1 MKNKFI
7 KRGSLA
13 AVSGPADPSAARRR
27 CTAIL
32 LLALLLASPA
42 SAVYAMDGVA
52 LHTAVHGKHHG
63 TVSVS
68 GGHGLAPSPY
78 SQSFTVPAGTVRYAR
93 LYVGVWGGT
102 PEYTGTLETSL
113 NGASLGSRTMGGS
126 ADRNSQVYVSGYG
139 VHWSA
144 YDVTARVRAGA
155 NSAIATTAGDID
167 GRIYGMLLA
176 VATEDSSAPEIEYWF
191 AEGNENLNA
200 AGKKDAAAL
209 SLGGGPLPSSVTA
222 GRLHVAYLASTRGD
236 GDRLLFNGKEI
247 ATDAAGAS
255 SGAYFDARSYD
266 VSALSRDTA
275 TVGFGRGNAN
285 RLHPVFVAYVAT
297 LVGAQAPSP
306 TTVPATAPPAPISL
320 SPTTTVPAAP
330 AAGAAA
336 TTTTGAAPVPA
347 ATTATT
353 AATAT
358 TLSATVTAVTT
369 ASPATTPPT
378 ATNAATTTVATTAT
392 TAPTLT
398 DAPTDAPVAATVS
411 AATPAATPD
420 GTPVPPAWGGTTP
433 GPTEALN
440 ASAVT
445 DADSGRVAVSAVAGD
460 GSIGALIAADPP
472 GFAGTAVLVA
482 LLIGAG
488 ILVFSL
494 IAGAGLFAYHRLAGE
509 RAEVPGLRSRD
520 DSGVGAHGAA
530 AGTPA
535 TWRRAD
541 DE

>member
-63 TVSVS
+63 TVSVT
-68 GGHGLAPSPY
+68 GGHGLAASPY

-102 PEYTGTLETSL
+102 PDYTGTLETSL
-113 NGASLGSRTMGGS
+113 NGASLGSRTMGGG
-126 ADRNSQVYVSGYG
+126 ADRNNQVYVSGYG

-144 YDVTARVRAGA
+144 YDVTSRVRAGA
-155 NSAIATTAGDID
+155 NSAIATTAGEID

-200 AGKKDAAAL
+200 AGKKDAASL
-209 SLGGGPLPSSVTA
+209 SLGGSPLPSSVTA

-297 LVGAQAPSP
+297 LAAAQAPSP

-347 ATTATT
+347 VTTATT
-353 AATAT
+353 AATPAT
-358 TLSATVTAVTT
+358 PSATVTAVTT
-369 ASPATTPPT
+369 ASPATPLPT
-378 ATNAATTTVATTAT
+378 ATNAATTTTATTAT

-398 DAPTDAPVAATVS
+398 DAATDAPVAVTVS
-411 AATPAATPD
+411 AATPAA
-420 GTPVPPAWGGTTP
+420 TPVPPAWGGTTP

-440 ASAVT
+440 ASAIT
-445 DADSGRVAVSAVAGD
+445 SGESGPGAVSAVAGD

-472 GFAGTAVLVA
+472 GFATTVVLVA
-482 LLIGAG
+482 LLVGAG

-494 IAGAGLFAYHRLAGE
+494 ITGAGLFVYRRLAEE
-509 RAEVPGLRSRD
+509 RAEAPSLRSRD
-520 DSGVGAHGAA
+520 DSGGAHGAA
-530 AGTPA
+530 AGPPA

>member
-1 MKNKFI
+1 M
-7 KRGSLA
+7 
-13 AVSGPADPSAARRR
+13 SGPADPSAARRR

-52 LHTAVHGKHHG
+52 LHTAVHGKRHG

-78 SQSFTVPAGTVRYAR
+78 SQSFTVPAGTVTVHPALRRGLGRDAR
-93 LYVGVWGGT
+93 LRGRSRPRSTGRPSARGRWGAAR
-102 PEYTGTLETSL
+102 TGTARCT
-113 NGASLGSRTMGGS
+113 
-126 ADRNSQVYVSGYG
+126 VSGYG

-176 VATEDSSAPEIEYWF
+176 VATEDSSAPGDKVLVRRGER
-191 AEGNENLNA
+191 NLNA

-255 SGAYFDARSYD
+255 SSARPSTRGRTT
-266 VSALSRDTA
+266 SPRSPA
-275 TVGFGRGNAN
+275 TRQRSGSVAATWN

-297 LVGAQAPSP
+297 LVGEQRRRPRRFPRLLPGTDSPSP
-306 TTVPATAPPAPISL
+306 RRPRSRRHRRRVPPP
-320 SPTTTVPAAP
+320 
-330 AAGAAA
+330 

-398 DAPTDAPVAATVS
+398 DAPTPTTCRRNGFGGDARGDARRNAR
-411 AATPAATPD
+411 PAR
-420 GTPVPPAWGGTTP
+420 
-433 GPTEALN
+433 L
-440 ASAVT
+440 
-445 DADSGRVAVSAVAGD
+445 GRDHPRSD
-460 GSIGALIAADPP
+460 RGSERERR
-472 GFAGTAVLVA
+472 
-482 LLIGAG
+482 
-488 ILVFSL
+488 
-494 IAGAGLFAYHRLAGE
+494 HRRG
-509 RAEVPGLRSRD
+509 
-520 DSGVGAHGAA
+520 
-530 AGTPA
+530 
-535 TWRRAD
+535 
-541 DE
+541 